1 MMKRPAATTLCIV
14 LASLPLAVA
23 CQSGPPKGTTTTAQI
38 NLLRPLMTEAQVV
51 SIVGPCAFGLLIFN
65 PPGPKG
71 YSFKFCDY
79 VTEADSWHL
88 RITADDKLES
98 VCSSK
103 TSACLVDTRPPLTI
117 P

>member
-1 MMKRPAATTLCIV
+1 MGRDAVKLRCIA
-14 LASLPLAVA
+14 LASSLLTVG
-23 CQSGPPKGTTTTAQI
+23 CQSGPPKGATTTAQI
-38 NLLRPLMTEAQVV
+38 NLLRPMMTEAQVV
-51 SIVGPCAFGLLIFN
+51 SIVGPCPFGMLIFN

-71 YSFKFCDY
+71 YSIKFCDY
-79 VTEADSWHL
+79 VTEADTWHL

-103 TSACLVDTRPPLTI
+103 SSVCLVDTRPPLTL